1 MQSAQKGE
9 GIFDMT
15 DNGTPLPA
23 TEPILLANLTSPQ
36 MGNVLQQLEMVLI
49 PVGAHEQHGSAL
61 PVSTDTLT
69 ASVLSSLAGTLLAPR
84 VAVAPTIP
92 WGVSWHHLGR
102 PGTISL
108 HEDTLIHI
116 IRDHID
122 SLFRQGVKRFV
133 LVNTHGGNNAALT
146 VAAER
151 AKRDLGVPLV
161 VPMYAYSLLANS
173 AREVIGE
180 DALGHGGGD
189 EASVILAIRPDLVDA
204 SKLTDVNQQAELL
217 RARRIVN
224 AAGGTLPLMMQ
235 KLSASGATGNA
246 SKASAE
252 AGSDILG
259 QAVNQLRAICE
270 ELLDLDLD
278 LL

>member
-1 MQSAQKGE
+1 
-9 GIFDMT
+9 MT
-15 DNGTPLPA
+15 DENGQTPTA
-23 TEPILLANLTSPQ
+23 EPLLLANMTSSQIGELLP
-36 MGNVLQQLEMVLI
+36 NLDMVLI
-49 PVGAHEQHGSAL
+49 PVGAHEQHGPAL

-69 ASVLSSLAGTLLAPR
+69 ATVMSSLAGTLLSPR

-108 HEDTLIHI
+108 NENTLIHI
-116 IRDHID
+116 VRDHID
-122 SLFRQGVKRFV
+122 SMFRQGVKRFV

-146 VAAER
+146 VAAEQ

-161 VPMYAYSLLANS
+161 VPIYAYSLLANA

-180 DALGHGGGD
+180 EAIGHAGGD
-189 EASVILAIRPDLVDA
+189 EASALLAIRPDLVDQD
-204 SKLTDVNQQAELL
+204 KLADSNQQADLQ
-217 RARRIVN
+217 RAKMIVN
-224 AAGGTLPLMMQ
+224 AAGGTLPVMYHRLT
-235 KLSASGATGNA
+235 STGATGDA
-246 SKASAE
+246 SNASAE
-252 AGSDILG
+252 SGSDILG

-270 ELLDLDLD
+270 ELLDLDLE